1 MSKRSLFAAMLIGL
15 STLAHADTRAH
26 EKEELARFERFAGAP
41 VDEFAMVELF
51 RSQVVGPENVVIW
64 STLRD
69 AYLVRVQQP
78 CRQLEWAHA
87 LSVSQA
93 QKWKVSRKF
102 DSINVGTAC
111 RIVEIRPVDLAAMNE
126 AARAKK
132 DAT

>member
-1 MSKRSLFAAMLIGL
+1 MTKRSLLAAALICL
-15 STLAHADTRAH
+15 SMFAHADTRAH

-41 VDEFAMVELF
+41 VDEFTMVELF

-78 CRQLEWAHA
+78 CRQLEWAHG
-87 LSVSQA
+87 LSVSQT

-102 DSINVGTAC
+102 DSINVGTQC
-111 RIVEIRPVDLAAMNE
+111 RIVEIRSIDLAAMH
-126 AARAKK
+126 ADAGGKK
-132 DAT
+132 DGT

>member
-1 MSKRSLFAAMLIGL
+1 MTKRALLVAALTVL
-15 STLAHADTRAH
+15 STFAHADTRAH
-26 EKEELARFERFAGAP
+26 ENEERARYERFAGAP

-51 RSQVVGPENVVIW
+51 RSQVVGPQDVVIW
-64 STLRD
+64 ATIRE

-78 CRQLEWAHA
+78 CRQLEWAHG

-102 DSINVGTAC
+102 DSINVGTPC
-111 RIVEIRPVDLAAMNE
+111 RIVEIRPIDLAAMRE
-126 AARAKK
+126 AANGKK

>member
-1 MSKRSLFAAMLIGL
+1 MTKKWLLVAALISLSPF
-15 STLAHADTRAH
+15 AHAETRAH
-26 EKEELARFERFAGAP
+26 EKEELARFEHFAGAP
-41 VDEFAMVELF
+41 MDEFAMVELF

-78 CRQLEWAHA
+78 CRQLEWTHG

-102 DSINVGTAC
+102 DSINVGTPC
-111 RIVEIRPVDLAAMNE
+111 RILEIRPIDLAAMRE
-126 AARAKK
+126 AASGKK

>member
-1 MSKRSLFAAMLIGL
+1 MIKQSLFVAMLIGL

-41 VDEFAMVELF
+41 VDEFKMVELF
-51 RSQVVGPENVVIW
+51 RSQVVGPENVVVW

-78 CRQLEWAHA
+78 CRQLEWAHG

-102 DSINVGTAC
+102 DSINVGTPC
-111 RIVEIRPVDLAAMNE
+111 RIVEIRPIDLGAMQAE
-126 AARAKK
+126 GRKK
-132 DAT
+132 DAA